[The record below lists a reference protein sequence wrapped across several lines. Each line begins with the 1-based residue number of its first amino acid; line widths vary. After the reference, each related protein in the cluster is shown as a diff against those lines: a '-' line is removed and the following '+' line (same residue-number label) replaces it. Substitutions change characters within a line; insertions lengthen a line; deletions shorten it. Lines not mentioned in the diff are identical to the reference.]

1 MKQTL
6 SDFGLSFAPIP
17 IKCDSKSVISIFK
30 NLVQHSRIEHIK
42 IRNHF
47 IRDYAQKGGITLEF
61 VGTN

>member
-6 SDFGLSFAPIP
+6 SDFSLSFSHIP

-47 IRDYAQKGGITLEF
+47 IRDYAQKKVTLP
-61 VGTN
+61 